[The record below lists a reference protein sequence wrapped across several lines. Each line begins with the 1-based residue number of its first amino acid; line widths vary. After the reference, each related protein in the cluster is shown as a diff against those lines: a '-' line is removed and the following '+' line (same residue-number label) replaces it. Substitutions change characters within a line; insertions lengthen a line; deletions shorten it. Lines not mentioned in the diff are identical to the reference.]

1 MKILHILNEIKFSG
15 AEVMLKIAAPT
26 FIKNGFDLHV
36 LSTGDAIGEYASILG
51 TAGYTVRHIPFKKS
65 PKYFVK
71 LYRFLLKEEFDVVHI
86 HPERAFFWHILVAWI
101 AGTRRIVRTVHDVFL
116 FSGFL
121 QMKRRYQ
128 RFISRKIFKVS
139 FTSISNSVLEIEKQ
153 YFHNPTVLVKN
164 WVDESYFRP
173 PTENEKVIA
182 KKQFGFDTSATVII
196 SVGTCNEKK
205 NHYAIF
211 DAISRLNKS
220 IEFPIEYLHRGTGP
234 TQEDEKGYA
243 KKIGVESY
251 IKFVDYL
258 DDIRIRIAYWASDI
272 FVMSSMYEGLGNVI
286 LEAMN
291 CGLPVVLYN
300 VLGMRDTVAE
310 RKGGFLVDPNP
321 NSLAK
326 AIKELAVDE
335 GLRERMGAEARDS
348 VLKNFNMQKSL
359 EKLIKLYRREPMV

>member
-26 FIKNGFDLHV
+26 FIKTGFDLHA

-51 TAGYTVRHIPFKKS
+51 TAGYRVHHISFKKS
-65 PKYFVK
+65 PKYFIA

-86 HPERAFFWHILVAWI
+86 HPERAFFWHALVVWI

-128 RFISRKIFKVS
+128 RFISRKVFRVS

-153 YFHNPTVLVKN
+153 YFRNPTVLVKN
-164 WVDESYFRP
+164 WVDASHFRP
-173 PTENEKVIA
+173 PTENKKLIA
-182 KKQFGFDTSATVII
+182 KKQFGFDASATVII

-211 DAISRLNKS
+211 DAISMLNKS

-243 KKIGVESY
+243 KKIGVELY
-251 IKFVDYL
+251 TKFVDYL
-258 DDIRIRIAYWASDI
+258 DDIRIAYWASDI

-300 VLGMRDTVAE
+300 VLGMRDTIAE
-310 RKGGFLVDPNP
+310 RKGGFLVEPNP
-321 NSLAK
+321 PALAK
-326 AIKELAVDE
+326 AIKELILDE
-335 GLRERMGAEARDS
+335 GLREQMGSEARDS
-348 VLKNFNMQKSL
+348 VSRNFNMQESL
-359 EKLIKLYRREPMV
+359 EKLIKLYRHEPMV